1 MSNTSINN
9 NSDNKLSH
17 PECRRGEQ
25 VCCSVCSVR
34 AGTRRNW
41 WKRRCKGTY
50 MPGCRACPLARPIS
64 QGFLRRAHQNSEKYR
79 EQTEGTRTG
88 YFTSGRCVLL
98 CLQRSHRDSRKLA
111 QTAVQ
116 RHAHA
121 WVPVLVPRPF
131 SRSTNLPADSQMRF
145 ISNVAVV
152 PSCANASGLYDGVLK
167 GVLPGVLVDAAFTT
181 VAANWQELS
190 LKQQQG
196 LQSLSLTPQQIFAAS
211 YKPPLA
217 TLLPDRLCIDVATGG
232 GL

>member
-98 CLQRSHRDSRKLA
+98 CLQRSHRDSRKLV

-167 GVLPGVLVDAAFTT
+167 IERCPSWCPCGRSVHDCSRKLARALTEAAAGIT
-181 VAANWQELS
+181 VTEPNSATNLR
-190 LKQQQG
+190 G
-196 LQSLSLTPQQIFAAS
+196 LLQAS
-211 YKPPLA
+211 TCDPF
-217 TLLPDRLCIDVATGG
+217 LLCKSFFRL
-232 GL
+232 